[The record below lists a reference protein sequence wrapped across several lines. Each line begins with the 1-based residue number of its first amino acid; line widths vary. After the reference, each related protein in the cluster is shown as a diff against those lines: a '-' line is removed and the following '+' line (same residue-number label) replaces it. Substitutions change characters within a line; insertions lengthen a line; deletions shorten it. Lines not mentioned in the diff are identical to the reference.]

1 MVDFIKRD
9 NNDMF
14 RNPLLGFLFKN
25 KKFLLSLRIAV
36 AALFFY
42 AVYYGFIHPTRNE
55 NIFTG
60 AVFWGIFWALF
71 MVVTLSTF
79 GRIFCGICPHGFLGK
94 YISNL
99 GLKKTMPKWMQN
111 RYIGIT
117 LLVIG
122 WWGIYYTFPGFWR
135 TPIGT
140 ASMFGGMTI
149 VAFIFYF
156 IYKDMSYCKYICP
169 IGTLTRAYDKLSF
182 TKLETYTDS
191 CKDCRTFECATA
203 CEYNLKP
210 FTFAKKNQ
218 TDDCTLCMDCA
229 VSCEAV
235 KFKITKPAEQL
246 GSKLKILSAEVWT
259 YILIFA
265 SIPVSM
271 GFAHGLN
278 RTKIADELIWNKTA
292 ELFGMT
298 QYAGGFA
305 FAYAV
310 VFSVFF
316 AVFGIYAASKIL
328 KKDYSSTFTNLGVAF
343 IPLFIF
349 ASLGHTLETFFIKD
363 YATIVDGF
371 AQGFGLNIQ
380 GEALAKR
387 GDAWLHYFGL
397 FKWIGIIWSFILLY
411 KRMKLIDSTKLRKI
425 SAYFFASL
433 MILFYIGLNIYTGYV
448 FSKYG
453 AKSRG
458 GHSHG
463 GHASHGNKAMFQS
476 VPLKQATLLQAGE
489 DKTSGVVCG
498 MNLPMFYKTN
508 HSAVLEG
515 KTRQYCSIHCLAE
528 DLRIKKLPLQNI
540 QVVDVTSLKF
550 IPVKTAFYVVGS
562 KQPGTMSRT
571 SKYAFANKAD
581 AVNFSKKYGGEIV
594 DFRKA
599 LFTALKDFS
608 KKPAHAHGKKP
619 VLDLT
624 QPLYL
629 SLSDPQAA
637 GKRSGGHMHGG
648 GKPKPKGYIPTKKV
662 YLATL
667 KNQSISPENIEFFY
681 YDIKQNKKDIIKK
694 SSMGKES
701 YSFEVPNNG
710 YYNLFAV
717 SKSNKNG
724 KNFYNVAKLEYLQGK
739 HGIDDIYDES
749 LKKNLRQDLTKID
762 LVRFKNNDEEDF
774 FYKHN
779 MGDTLRF
786 QALLNQTPLS
796 NAKMK
801 IKLQSGWEKVIRTD
815 KNGMA
820 EFTIVRDYFPQWN
833 KFNKRF
839 KQNLLITLEHDT
851 EDTKYTLTY
860 PASFYPNSTD
870 YSSYAYALI
879 LITLTLLVSGIVIY
893 RFRANRSKP
902 FSEVKFDG

>member
-14 RNPLLGFLFKN
+14 KNPIFRFLFKN
-25 KKFLLSLRIAV
+25 TKFLLVLRIAV
-36 AALFFY
+36 TLLFFY
-42 AVYYGFIHPTRNE
+42 AVYFGFVHPTSEE

-94 YISNL
+94 YITKF
-99 GLKKTMPKWMQN
+99 GLKKTMPNWMQN

-122 WWGIYYTFPGFWR
+122 WWGIYYTFPSFWK

-140 ASMFGGMTI
+140 ASMFGGMTLI
-149 VAFIFYF
+149 AFIFYF
-156 IYKDMSYCKYICP
+156 IYKEMSYCKYICP

-203 CEYNLKP
+203 CQYDLKP

-235 KFKITKPAEQL
+235 KFKLTKPAEQL

-278 RTKIADELIWNKTA
+278 RTKIADEFLWNKTA
-292 ELFGMT
+292 AFFGMNE
-298 QYAGGFA
+298 YAGGFA
-305 FAYAV
+305 FLYAV
-310 VFSVFF
+310 IFSVFF
-316 AVFGIYAASKIL
+316 ATFGIYVASKIL
-328 KKDYSSTFTNLGVAF
+328 KKEYSSTFTNLGVAF

-363 YATIVDGF
+363 YVTIVDGF
-371 AQGFGLNIQ
+371 AQGFGFNVEV
-380 GEALAKR
+380 EALAKR
-387 GDAWLHYFGL
+387 GDGWLHYFGL

-411 KRMKLIDSTKLRKI
+411 KRMKLIDATKLRKI
-425 SAYFFASL
+425 FGYFFASL

-453 AKSRG
+453 AKSRS

-463 GHASHGNKAMFQS
+463 GNGKTMFQS
-476 VPLKQATLLQAGE
+476 VPFKQATLLQVGK

-508 HSAVLEG
+508 HSAILDGQV
-515 KTRQYCSIHCLAE
+515 RQYCSIHCLAE
-528 DLRIKKLPLQNI
+528 DLRIKNLALENI

-550 IPVKTAFYVVGS
+550 IPVKDAFYVVGS
-562 KQPGTMSRT
+562 KQLGTMSRT
-571 SKYAFANKAD
+571 SKYAFATEKD
-581 AVNFSKKYGGEIV
+581 ALEFVQKYGGEIV
-594 DFRKA
+594 NFRKA
-599 LFTALKDFS
+599 VYIAMQDFS
-608 KKPAHAHGKKP
+608 KKPYGTHTEKTA
-619 VLDLT
+619 LDLT

-629 SLSDPQAA
+629 TLKDPSAS
-637 GKRSGGHMHGG
+637 KEKSGGHMHGG
-648 GKPKPKGYIPTKKV
+648 SGGKPKPEGYIPTQKI
-662 YLATL
+662 YLSTL
-667 KNQSISPENIEFFY
+667 NNKSVSPKNIEFFY
-681 YDIKQNKKDIIKK
+681 YDIKQKKKDIIKN
-694 SSMGKES
+694 SSRGKET

-717 SKSNKNG
+717 AQSTKDDKS
-724 KNFYNVAKLEYLQGK
+724 FYNVAKLEYLQGK
-739 HGIDDIYDES
+739 HGIEDIYDEK
-749 LKKNLRQDLTKID
+749 LKKNLEQNLTKID
-762 LVRFKNNDEEDF
+762 LIRIKNEDENSF
-774 FYKHN
+774 FYKFK
-779 MGDTLRF
+779 MGETLKF
-786 QALLNQTPLS
+786 QAIFDQKPLA
-796 NAKMK
+796 NAKIH
-801 IKLQSGWEKVIRTD
+801 IKLQSGWEKTSITND
-815 KNGMA
+815 KG
-820 EFTIVRDYFPQWN
+820 EVELTIIRDYFPPWN
-833 KFNKRF
+833 KFEKRF
-839 KQNLLITLEHDT
+839 KQDLLITLEHNI
-851 EDTKYTLTY
+851 ENTKYTLTY
-860 PASFYPNSTD
+860 PASFYPNSSD
-870 YSSYAYALI
+870 YESYAYALL
-879 LITLTLLVSGIVIY
+879 LITLTLLISGIVIY
-893 RFRANRSKP
+893 RFRKNRTKP
-902 FSEVKFDG
+902 FSEVNFNE

>member
-14 RNPLLGFLFKN
+14 KNPIFRFLFKN
-25 KKFLLSLRIAV
+25 TKFLLVLRIAV
-36 AALFFY
+36 TMLFFY
-42 AVYYGFIHPTRNE
+42 ALYYGFIHPTKNE

-94 YISNL
+94 YITKF

-111 RYIGIT
+111 RYIGIV

-140 ASMFGGMTI
+140 ASMFGGMTV

-156 IYKDMSYCKYICP
+156 IYKEMSYCKYICP

-235 KFKITKPAEQL
+235 KFKLTKPAEQL

-278 RTKIADELIWNKTA
+278 RTKIADEFIWNKTA
-292 ELFGMT
+292 EFFGLT
-298 QYAGGFA
+298 SYAGGFA
-305 FAYAV
+305 FLYAV
-310 VFSVFF
+310 IFSVFF
-316 AVFGIYAASKIL
+316 ATFGIYIASKIL
-328 KKDYSSTFTNLGVAF
+328 KKEYSSTFTNLGVAF

-363 YATIVDGF
+363 YVTIVDGF
-371 AQGFGLNIQ
+371 AQGFGFSVEV
-380 GEALAKR
+380 EALAKR
-387 GDAWLHYFGL
+387 GDGWLHYFGL
-397 FKWIGIIWSFILLY
+397 FKWIGVIWSFILLY
-411 KRMKLIDSTKLRKI
+411 KRIKLINATKLRKI
-425 SAYFFASL
+425 FGYFFASL

-463 GHASHGNKAMFQS
+463 GHGGKAMFQT
-476 VPLKQATLLQAGE
+476 VPFKQATLLQAGE
-489 DKTSGVVCG
+489 NKTSGVVCG

-508 HSAVLEG
+508 HSATLDG
-515 KTRQYCSIHCLAE
+515 KVRQYCSIHCLAE
-528 DLRIKKLPLQNI
+528 DLRIKKLPLENM

-550 IPVKTAFYVVGS
+550 ISVKDAFYVAGS
-562 KQPGTMSRT
+562 KQAGTMSRT
-571 SKYAFANKAD
+571 SKYAFAKKED
-581 AVNFSKKYGGEIV
+581 AIKFTKKYGGEIV
-594 DFRKA
+594 DFRRA
-599 LFTALKDFS
+599 LFIALKDFS
-608 KKPAHAHGKKP
+608 KKPHSSHGGKAT
-619 VLDLT
+619 LDLT

-629 SLSDPQAA
+629 SLSDPSVS
-637 GKRSGGHMHGG
+637 KKNSGGHMHGGG

-662 YLATL
+662 YIATL
-667 KNQSISPENIEFFY
+667 ENKSVSPKNIEFFY
-681 YDIKQNKKDIIKK
+681 YDIKQNKKDIIQK
-694 SSMGKES
+694 SSRGKQT
-701 YSFEVPNNG
+701 YNFEVPNNG

-717 SKSNKNG
+717 SQGTKND
-724 KNFYNVAKLEYLQGK
+724 KNFYNVAKLEYLHGK
-739 HGIDDIYDES
+739 HGIEDIYDEK
-749 LKKNLRQDLTKID
+749 LKKNLEQNLTKID
-762 LVRFKNNDEEDF
+762 LIRLKNKDENSF
-774 FYKHN
+774 FYKFK
-779 MGDTLRF
+779 MGENLKF
-786 QALLNQTPLS
+786 QALLDQQPLA
-796 NAKMK
+796 NAKVK
-801 IKLQSGWEKVIRTD
+801 IKLQSGWEKTSLTND
-815 KNGMA
+815 KGKV
-820 EFTIVRDYFPQWN
+820 ELTIIRDYFPPWN
-833 KFNKRF
+833 KFEKRF
-839 KQNLLITLEHDT
+839 KQELLITLEHEIDN
-851 EDTKYTLTY
+851 TKYTLTY
-860 PASFYPNSTD
+860 PASFYPNSSD
-870 YSSYAYALI
+870 YESYAYGLL
-879 LITLTLLVSGIVIY
+879 LITLTLLISGLVIY
-893 RFRANRSKP
+893 RFRKNRTKP
-902 FSEVKFDG
+902 FSEVKFNE

>member
-14 RNPLLGFLFKN
+14 KNPILGFLFKN
-25 KKFLLSLRIAV
+25 KKFLLSLRVAV

-42 AVYYGFIHPTRNE
+42 AVYYGFAHPTQEE

-60 AVFWGIFWALF
+60 AVFWGVFWALF

-94 YISNL
+94 YITNL

-111 RYIGIT
+111 RYIGII

-140 ASMFGGMTI
+140 ASMFGSMTI
-149 VAFIFYF
+149 IAFVIYF

-246 GSKLKILSAEVWT
+246 GSRLKILSAEVWT

-278 RTKIADELIWNKTA
+278 RTNIADELIWNKTA
-292 ELFGMT
+292 DFFGMT
-298 QYAGGFA
+298 PYAGGFA
-305 FAYAV
+305 FLYAV
-310 VFSVFF
+310 IFSVFF
-316 AVFGIYAASKIL
+316 AVFGIYIASRIL

-349 ASLGHTLETFFIKD
+349 ASLGHTLETFFTKD
-363 YATIVDGF
+363 YVTIVEGF
-371 AQGFGLNIQ
+371 AQGFGLSVEA
-380 GEALAKR
+380 EALAKR

-411 KRMKLIDSTKLRKI
+411 KRMKLIEAVKLRKI
-425 SAYFFASL
+425 FAYFFASL

-463 GHASHGNKAMFQS
+463 SHGGKTMFQS
-476 VPLKQATLLQAGE
+476 VPFKQATLLQTGK

-498 MNLPMFYKTN
+498 MNLPTFYKTN
-508 HSAVLEG
+508 HSAVLDG
-515 KTRQYCSIHCLAE
+515 KVRQYCSIHCLAE
-528 DLRIKKLPLQNI
+528 DLRIKKLPLENI

-550 IPVKTAFYVVGS
+550 IPAKEAFYVVGS

-571 SKYAFANKAD
+571 SKYAFALESE
-581 AVNFSKKYGGEIV
+581 AVEFTKKYGGEIM

-608 KKPAHAHGKKP
+608 KKPYGSDKKKAAFDP
-619 VLDLT
+619 S

-629 SLSDPQAA
+629 SLSDPSASA
-637 GKRSGGHMHGG
+637 KRSGGHMHGGG
-648 GKPKPKGYIPTKKV
+648 GKPKPKGYIPTKRV

-667 KNQSISPENIEFFY
+667 TNKSVTPENIEFFY
-681 YDIKQNKKDIIKK
+681 YDIKQNKKDIIKE
-694 SSMGKES
+694 SSKGKES
-701 YSFEVPNNG
+701 YNFQVPNNG
-710 YYNLFAV
+710 YYNLFAL
-717 SKSNKNG
+717 SKGEKNG
-724 KNFYNVAKLEYLQGK
+724 KSFYNVAKLEYLQGK
-739 HGIDDIYDES
+739 HGIEDIYDES
-749 LKKNLRQDLTKID
+749 LKKNLHQNLTKID
-762 LVRFKNNDEEDF
+762 LVRFKNKDEDGF
-774 FYKHN
+774 FYRHK

-786 QALLNQTPLS
+786 QALLDQKPLRD
-796 NAKMK
+796 ATVK
-801 IKLQSGWEKVIRTD
+801 INLQSGWEKTAKTD
-815 KNGMA
+815 KEGMI
-820 EFTIVRDYFPQWN
+820 EFTIVRDYFPQWD

-839 KQNLLITLEHDT
+839 KQELLITLEHDT
-851 EDTKYTLTY
+851 NDTKYTLTY

-870 YSSYAYALI
+870 YQSYAYALI

-893 RFRANRSKP
+893 RFRKNRSKP
-902 FSEVKFDG
+902 FSEVKFNG